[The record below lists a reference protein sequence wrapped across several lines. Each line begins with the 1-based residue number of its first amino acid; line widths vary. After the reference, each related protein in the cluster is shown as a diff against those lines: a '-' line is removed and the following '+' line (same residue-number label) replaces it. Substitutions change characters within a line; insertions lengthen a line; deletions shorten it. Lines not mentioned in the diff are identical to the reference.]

1 MPVWR
6 LTPLDL
12 VDPCWEASSHRAMA
26 IVRAPTETLAR
37 EEAQKAFG
45 VKTGF
50 APGGGMK
57 APPWK
62 RVSLVKAE
70 RITDPRYEPEG
81 PAEVLEPSI

>member
-6 LTPLDL
+6 LTPVDL
-12 VDPCWEASSHRAMA
+12 ADPSWEASSHRAMA

-37 EEAQKAFG
+37 EEAQKVFG

-50 APGGGMK
+50 APGGGIK

-62 RVSLVKAE
+62 RASVVAAE

-81 PAEVLEPSI
+81 PVEVLEPSI

>member
-1 MPVWR
+1 MSVWR

-12 VDPCWEASSHRAMA
+12 ADPSWEASSHRAMA

-37 EEAQKAFG
+37 DEAQKAFG

-62 RVSLVKAE
+62 RPSLVKAE
-70 RITDPRYEPEG
+70 RIRDSIYDPEG
-81 PAEVLEPSI
+81 PVEVLEPSV